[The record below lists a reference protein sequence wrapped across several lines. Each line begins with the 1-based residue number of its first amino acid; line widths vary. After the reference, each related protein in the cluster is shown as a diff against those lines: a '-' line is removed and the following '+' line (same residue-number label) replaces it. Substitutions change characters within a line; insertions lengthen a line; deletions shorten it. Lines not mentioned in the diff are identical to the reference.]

1 MTAFNDFKNNKSVR
15 SNVFRYVKVCIFWKF
30 IQYTIHWDKTQML
43 KKSPSDKINITKD
56 ALFFPLQAPTHHRTA
71 AQGSSL

>member
-1 MTAFNDFKNNKSVR
+1 
-15 SNVFRYVKVCIFWKF
+15 
-30 IQYTIHWDKTQML
+30 ML